1 MINTKKTT
9 GQLFEELTEKMSV
22 QDKEKLIILG
32 DKLFAKGEK
41 IEYKRIKRVVDNWT
55 NIYCDEMKE
64 EVEKHFE
71 NIHCLKCGKELLEE
85 DSA

>member
-9 GQLFEELTEKMSV
+9 GQLFEDLTETMSV

-32 DKLFAKGEK
+32 DKLSAKGEK

-64 EVEKHFE
+64 EVE
-71 NIHCLKCGKELLEE
+71 ELEKQLEE
-85 DSA
+85 YWR